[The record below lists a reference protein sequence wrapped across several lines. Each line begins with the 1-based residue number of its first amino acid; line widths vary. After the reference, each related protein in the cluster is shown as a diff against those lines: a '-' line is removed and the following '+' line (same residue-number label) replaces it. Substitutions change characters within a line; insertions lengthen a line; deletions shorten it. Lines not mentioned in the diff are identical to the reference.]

1 MESEVMVAQYA
12 LPAARRYTIN
22 CVCSL
27 LPGKGADCIA
37 RSDWPAMPTLPAPLP
52 PPPSATP
59 RPRLAP
65 LLQVLAWLLLGAVLL
80 PLIGIA
86 ALLDRWLPQRLR
98 TLRQRLWAELTSMR
112 FAVALLPFIG
122 LAALLGTLL
131 PQRESAEHYLHSWGP
146 FWGTLL
152 MRLQLHDV
160 YGAWWFMGLLG
171 LLLLSTSA
179 CVLRNARPYLAA
191 MGDYRL
197 PLRPQQLHSLPWS
210 AQAMCAGHPGD
221 LAQHMRNSLR
231 QRGWQV
237 QVQQRPAQPHPHQAE
252 APAETDWL
260 LAAKQGAAGHRL
272 GYLATHCAI
281 VLICLGALQD
291 SSLALRTHAWRQGQS
306 PWPGP
311 VGLQSEQLQA
321 IASPHRLP
329 AASHAFRGHLRLA
342 EGERSALALLERQA
356 AGYFVQQLPFAI
368 ELEHFEI
375 ARHANGQ
382 PSMFSSL
389 VRIHRPGSA
398 ASSQHRIAVNQP
410 LRLQGIDVYQ
420 TGFEEHRSEL
430 RLRPLGLQRPVP
442 AAPLNAHSG
451 DALALPAWPGLAGY
465 RLEQLRLHT
474 GLEDEPNQP
483 QTPPGPAIQYRLRNA
498 AGQAIEGRNTM
509 QALELDDGVPVYL
522 LGVRRAPDQ
531 PFTYLRLPQDELGGL
546 DSILGLL
553 HGLHD
558 PKQRQRAAQR
568 HAQHHLPPQA
578 SAQTRAELQRS
589 ASHVL
594 ALFAGQSADGAT
606 SVAGLTALAQLTQR
620 QTGPAQ
626 QEAASQ
632 GLLQLLSQL
641 LLSMLQQQRQ
651 AAGLPPMPPDSAYTD
666 AFLRS
671 AILALDA
678 AQDYPAPLFFMLEDF
693 TPRYATILQVSQAPG
708 RGLVYA
714 GCLLLV
720 LGLGLLLFV
729 HERRLWV
736 WLQAAPAG
744 RSQATLGL
752 SCQRAGPSTGQDFD
766 QLRRLLLQASAGPTT
781 TEPE

>member
-12 LPAARRYTIN
+12 LPAARRYTN
-22 CVCSL
+22 
-27 LPGKGADCIA
+27 
-37 RSDWPAMPTLPAPLP
+37 WQAMPTLPPALP
-52 PPPSATP
+52 PAPSPPPATP
-59 RPRLAP
+59 RPSPAP

-86 ALLDRWLPQRLR
+86 ALLERWLPQRLR

-131 PQRESAEHYLHSWGP
+131 PQREPAEHYLHSWGP
-146 FWGTLL
+146 FWAPLL
-152 MRLQLHDV
+152 MRLQWHDV

-171 LLLLSTSA
+171 LLLLSTGA

-191 MGDYRL
+191 IGDYRL
-197 PLRPQQLHSLPWS
+197 PQGPQALRSMPWS
-210 AQAMCAGHPGD
+210 AQALCAGQPD
-221 LAQHMRNSLR
+221 ALAQRMRAGLR

-237 QVQQRPAQPHPHQAE
+237 QVQQRPAQPHPHQAS
-252 APAETDWL
+252 APAGTGWL

-291 SSLALRTHAWRQGQS
+291 SSLALRARAWWQGQS

-311 VGLQSEQLQA
+311 VGLQPGQLQA
-321 IASPHRLP
+321 IAGQHRLS
-329 AASHAFRGHLRLA
+329 AAGHAFRGHLRLA
-342 EGERSALALLERQA
+342 QGERSALALLEGQT
-356 AGYFVQQLPFAI
+356 AGHFVQQLPFAI

-375 ARHANGQ
+375 ARHASGQ
-382 PSMFSSL
+382 PSMFSSQ
-389 VRIHRPGSA
+389 VRIHQPGGA

-410 LRLQGIDVYQ
+410 LRLQGIDIYQ

-430 RLRPLGLQRPVP
+430 RLRPLGLQQPVP
-442 AAPLNAHSG
+442 AATLSAHSG
-451 DALALPAWPGLAGY
+451 STLALPAWPGLAGY

-474 GLEDEPNQP
+474 GLEDDPPP

-498 AGQAIEGRNTM
+498 AGQAIEGHNTM
-509 QALELDDGVPVYL
+509 QAIELDDGVPAYL
-522 LGVRRAPDQ
+522 LGVRRAPGQ
-531 PFTYLRLPQDELGGL
+531 PFAFLRLPQDELGRI
-546 DSILGLL
+546 DSMLGLL
-553 HGLHD
+553 HGLRD
-558 PKQRQRAAQR
+558 PEQRQRAVQR
-568 HAQHHLPPQA
+568 HAQHSLPQA
-578 SAQTRAELQRS
+578 SAQARAELQHS
-589 ASHVL
+589 ASHLL
-594 ALFAGQSADGAT
+594 ALFAGQAAGGAGEAIGT
-606 SVAGLTALAQLTQR
+606 ASPAGLAALAQLVQR
-620 QTGPAQ
+620 QAGAAQ

-651 AAGLPPMPPDSAYTD
+651 DAGLPPMPPGTPYTD

-671 AILALDA
+671 AMLALDA

-693 TPRYATILQVSQAPG
+693 TPRYASILQVSQAPG
-708 RGLVYA
+708 RSLVYT

-729 HERRLWV
+729 QERRLWV

-752 SCQRAGPSTGQDFD
+752 SCQRAGPRTAQGFA
-766 QLRRLLLQASAGPTT
+766 QLRRLLLQPPAGPTT
-781 TEPE
+781 TEPQ

>member
-1 MESEVMVAQYA
+1 
-12 LPAARRYTIN
+12 
-22 CVCSL
+22 
-27 LPGKGADCIA
+27 
-37 RSDWPAMPTLPAPLP
+37 MPTPPLP
-52 PPPSATP
+52 SLPPATP
-59 RPRLAP
+59 RPSPAP
-65 LLQVLAWLLLGAVLL
+65 LLQVPAWLLLGAVLL
-80 PLIGIA
+80 PLIGMA
-86 ALLDRWLPQRLR
+86 ALLDKWLPQRLR
-98 TLRQRLWAELTSMR
+98 TLRQRLWAELSSMR

-131 PQRESAEHYLHSWGP
+131 PQREAAEHYLHSWGP
-146 FWGTLL
+146 FWGALL
-152 MRLQLHDV
+152 MRLQWHDV

-197 PLRPQQLHSLPWS
+197 PQGPQALHSMPWS
-210 AQAMCAGHPGD
+210 AQALCAGQPSD
-221 LAQHMRNSLR
+221 LAQRMRASLR
-231 QRGWQV
+231 QLGWQA

-291 SSLALRTHAWRQGQS
+291 SSLALRARAWWQGLS

-311 VGLQSEQLQA
+311 VGLQPGQLQA
-321 IASPHRLP
+321 IAGQHRLS
-329 AASHAFRGHLRLA
+329 AAGHAFRGQLRLA
-342 EGERSALALLERQA
+342 EGERSALALLEGQT
-356 AGYFVQQLPFAI
+356 AGHFVQQLPFAI
-368 ELEHFEI
+368 ELERFAI

-389 VRIHRPGSA
+389 VRIHQPGDA
-398 ASSQHRIAVNQP
+398 ASAQHRIAVNQP

-430 RLRPLGLQRPVP
+430 RLRPLSLQRPVP
-442 AAPLNAHSG
+442 AATLSAHSG
-451 DALALPAWPGLAGY
+451 DTLALPAWPGLAGH

-474 GLEDEPNQP
+474 GLEGEPNQP

-498 AGQAIEGRNTM
+498 AGQTIEGHNTM
-509 QALELDDGVPVYL
+509 QAIELDDGVPVYL

-531 PFTYLRLPQDELGGL
+531 PFAYLRLPQDELGRI
-546 DSILGLL
+546 DSMLGLL
-553 HGLHD
+553 HGLRD
-558 PKQRQRAAQR
+558 PEQRQRAAQR
-568 HAQHHLPPQA
+568 HAQHQLPPQA
-578 SAQTRAELQRS
+578 SAQARAELQRS
-589 ASHVL
+589 ANRLL
-594 ALFAGQSADGAT
+594 ALFAGQATDSAGEAIDTT
-606 SVAGLTALAQLTQR
+606 SAASPTREAGLTALAQLVQR

-641 LLSMLQQQRQ
+641 LLGMLQQQRQ
-651 AAGLPPMPPDSAYTD
+651 DAGLPPMPPDSAYTD

-693 TPRYATILQVSQAPG
+693 TPRYASILQVSQAPG
-708 RGLVYA
+708 RGLVYT

-729 HERRLWV
+729 QERRLWV

-744 RSQATLGL
+744 RSLATLGL
-752 SCQRAGPSTGQDFD
+752 SCQRAGPHTGQGFD
-766 QLRRLLLQASAGPTT
+766 QLRRLLLQPPACPTT